1 MSFKT
6 KLLLTLLAI
15 VAFDAIASLLSR
27 VFQVD
32 YANFMW
38 LSFLLYVAVGFWGA
52 HRKGFVYGMLLGTFA
67 GLVDSTLGWSVSR
80 MVGPFLRTDIPK
92 LEPLI
97 IVIVIIVVTASAFAL
112 GSLGALFCKLL
123 GRTKTADA

>member
-6 KLLLTLLAI
+6 KILLTLLAI
-15 VAFDAIASLLSR
+15 VAFDAIGSFVSR
-27 VFQVD
+27 AFQVD
-32 YANFMW
+32 YTNFMW

-67 GLVDSTLGWSVSR
+67 GLVDSTLGWFASR
-80 MVGPFLRTDIPK
+80 MIGPFLRTNIPK
-92 LEPLI
+92 PEPLI
-97 IVIVIIVVTASAFAL
+97 IAIVIIVVTASAFAL
-112 GSLGALFCKLL
+112 GSLGALLCKLL